1 MDRGRGGSRLRCLSG
16 RVKFFFF
23 VLQIQFKGA
32 RRRGSSR
39 SCRANV
45 AAQGHMSQPC
55 DIKEEQERGT
65 GEGGG
70 REGGSR
76 NPSTTDMHTNTELSC
91 KVGGRGGLAF
101 HSRYL
106 S

>member
-1 MDRGRGGSRLRCLSG
+1 MGGWGVGGRIAEMSIRPREG
-16 RVKFFFF
+16 FFFF

-39 SCRANV
+39 SCRANA

-65 GEGGG
+65 GGGQKL
-70 REGGSR
+70 
-76 NPSTTDMHTNTELSC
+76 STTDMHTQSHRSELQGE
-91 KVGGRGGLAF
+91 K
-101 HSRYL
+101 
-106 S
+106 

>member
-1 MDRGRGGSRLRCLSG
+1 MGEGEGGNRRAEMSIRPREG
-16 RVKFFFF
+16 FFFFFF

-55 DIKEEQERGT
+55 DIKEEQERGM

-70 REGGSR
+70 REGEQKPINHR
-76 NPSTTDMHTNTELSC
+76 HAHKHRTEL
-91 KVGGRGGLAF
+91 
-101 HSRYL
+101 
-106 S
+106 

>member
-1 MDRGRGGSRLRCLSG
+1 MSIRPREG
-16 RVKFFFF
+16 FFF

-70 REGGSR
+70 AGQKTIQHRHAHKQRIEGGGKVTFNSS
-76 NPSTTDMHTNTELSC
+76 NLSC
-91 KVGGRGGLAF
+91 DFLCRSLGLQWI
-101 HSRYL
+101 L
-106 S
+106 